1 MCDVTAFAVASV
13 AVSATTAYASHK
25 AGSSAAKA
33 QREYNG
39 QVAALQMSD
48 RVMKL
53 QEQNDTWEQDIKHA
67 GDTLAWAEQEWTR
80 QERAADKAVRAVEKN
95 TLAATGQLLIRQV
108 EEDIA
113 VVAEGMGVRRTGTV
127 ARASRSAVDRGVE
140 GNSVDAIINDV
151 SRQEGEALNVMAMNR
166 AAGLRQ
172 LNREII
178 AADAQG
184 DQALANIAVKTF
196 APQTPVRQP
205 GVLGSVAPAAPV
217 QGPSTGQLIGQVA
230 GAVVQGVSNHAAWN
244 GKTVKDT
251 VDGARTWIGKQ
262 FAVTPAA
269 GGAGRSG

>member
-13 AVSATTAYASHK
+13 AVSATSAYASHK

-39 QVAALQMSD
+39 EVAALQMSD

-67 GDTLAWAEQEWTR
+67 GDTLAWAEGEWVR

-113 VVAEGMGVRRTGTV
+113 TVAQGMDARRTGTV

-140 GNSVDAIINDV
+140 GNSVDGILNDV
-151 SRQEGEALNVMAMNR
+151 FRQEGEAVNVMAMNR

-172 LNREII
+172 INRQII
-178 AADAQG
+178 EADAQG
-184 DQALANIAVKTF
+184 DQQLANIAVRTF
-196 APQTPVRQP
+196 APQTPIRQP

-217 QGPSTGQLIGQVA
+217 QGPSTGQLIGNIA
-230 GAVVQGVSNHAAWN
+230 GAVVQGVGNYSSWN
-244 GKTVKDT
+244 GQTVKDT

-262 FAVTPAA
+262 FAVAPSA
-269 GGAGRSG
+269 GSAGRG